1 MNRGLEERLYLSD
14 DNICTSFKIFIHEYS
29 SPLHYHKYLEILYI
43 MEGRVKVQV
52 NSIDMIANPGSL
64 FFINSK
70 EDHKTDFMNDEKHKI
85 LCIQFDTD
93 ILYSLGGIAHEV
105 KYISPIL
112 NKQVHFP
119 TYLDARK
126 EEGILEILN
135 ELLTEVQQ
143 KKVGYEMVLKA
154 DFYKLIAWYFRKA
167 EECLKLEEGSH
178 VLETEKDER
187 LQVVFEY
194 ANKNYMKDIK
204 TQDAADDVFLS
215 YTYFCKLFKQHT
227 KLTFMEYLNKVRL
240 AEARKL
246 LVDTNLSI
254 GEIAART
261 GFKDQNYFTRIFKDT
276 FQETPSKFR
285 KSILLQKKIEK

>member
-167 EECLKLEEGSH
+167 EECL
-178 VLETEKDER
+178 
-187 LQVVFEY
+187 
-194 ANKNYMKDIK
+194 
-204 TQDAADDVFLS
+204 
-215 YTYFCKLFKQHT
+215 
-227 KLTFMEYLNKVRL
+227 
-240 AEARKL
+240 
-246 LVDTNLSI
+246 
-254 GEIAART
+254 
-261 GFKDQNYFTRIFKDT
+261 
-276 FQETPSKFR
+276 
-285 KSILLQKKIEK
+285 

>member
-1 MNRGLEERLYLSD
+1 M
-14 DNICTSFKIFIHEYS
+14 
-29 SPLHYHKYLEILYI
+29 
-43 MEGRVKVQV
+43 
-52 NSIDMIANPGSL
+52 
-64 FFINSK
+64 
-70 EDHKTDFMNDEKHKI
+70 
-85 LCIQFDTD
+85 
-93 ILYSLGGIAHEV
+93 
-105 KYISPIL
+105 
-112 NKQVHFP
+112 
-119 TYLDARK
+119 
-126 EEGILEILN
+126 
-135 ELLTEVQQ
+135 
-143 KKVGYEMVLKA
+143 
-154 DFYKLIAWYFRKA
+154 
-167 EECLKLEEGSH
+167 
-178 VLETEKDER
+178 ETEKDER

-204 TQDAADDVFLS
+204 TQDAADEVFLS